1 MVYIAIAMVTR
12 QMSTGRKGAHI
23 REPTKER
30 NHKRAHDICAHRQ
43 MSAEQMGVD
52 IRAADKRAQLVQAI
66 TI

>member
-1 MVYIAIAMVTR
+1 MVTR

-43 MSAEQMGVD
+43 MSAEQMGAEQMGVD